1 MDKDKRNAFL
11 ETIRKLSKKGFYET
25 LEHLSINEPLHYA
38 DILEFALEKRVVES
52 RATVTLIVRGL
63 LQMGLIERT
72 VLDTRPVRTVYKVT
86 EKGSKVLELMQQI
99 EGVLET

>member
-11 ETIRKLSKKGFYET
+11 ETMRKLSKKGFYGT
-25 LEHLSINEPLHYA
+25 LEYVSCNEPLHYA
-38 DILEFALEKRVVES
+38 DILKFALEKHIVES

-63 LQMGLIERT
+63 LKMDLIERT
-72 VLDTRPVRTVYKVT
+72 VLDSRPVRTVYRVT
-86 EKGSKVLELMQQI
+86 QKGSKVLELMQQI